1 MDAPTENALRSVARS
16 CRQEII
22 SVRKGKPK
30 SEHDRIT
37 TLLLDKYTQ
46 KITAL
51 PPGRYPARQW
61 LVYFV
66 RVVDKEIKNVS

>member
-1 MDAPTENALRSVARS
+1 MEIATENALRSVARS
-16 CRQEII
+16 CRKEII
-22 SVRKGKPK
+22 SAKKGKPK

-66 RVVDKEIKNVS
+66 RMVDKEKK

>member
-16 CRQEII
+16 CRSEIL
-22 SVRKGKPK
+22 SAKAEAPK

-37 TLLLDKYTQ
+37 TLLLDKYT
-46 KITAL
+46 KLITAL

-66 RVVDKEIKNVS
+66 RVVDKEMK

>member
-1 MDAPTENALRSVARS
+1 MTPATENALRSVARN
-16 CRQEII
+16 CRSEIL
-22 SVRKGKPK
+22 SAKAEAPK

-37 TLLLDKYTQ
+37 TLLLDKYT
-46 KITAL
+46 KLITAL

-66 RVVDKEIKNVS
+66 RVVDKEMKA

>member
-1 MDAPTENALRSVARS
+1 MDALTENALRSVARS
-16 CRQEII
+16 CRSEII
-22 SVRKGKPK
+22 SAKKGKPK

-51 PPGRYPARQW
+51 PPGKFRPRDW

-66 RVVDKEIKNVS
+66 RVVDKEMKN

>member
-1 MDAPTENALRSVARS
+1 MDTPTENVLRSVART
-16 CRQEII
+16 CQTELVKAIT
-22 SVRKGKPK
+22 GKPC

-37 TLLLDKYTQ
+37 TLVLDKYT
-46 KITAL
+46 KLITAL

-66 RVVDKEIKNVS
+66 RVVDKEMK

>member
-16 CRQEII
+16 CRAEI
-22 SVRKGKPK
+22 VKATTGKPR
-30 SEHDRIT
+30 SQHDRIT
-37 TLLLDKYTQ
+37 TLLLDKYT
-46 KITAL
+46 KLITAL

-66 RVVDKEIKNVS
+66 RVVDKEMK